1 MVGAKSR
8 DEILLLAANTRFQVP
23 KRADHNTIGSTLGNA
38 QTFKHKGLGIFYW
51 TKIPGKCRKKAKFRV
66 SQKFANQR

>member
-23 KRADHNTIGSTLGNA
+23 ERADHNIYPA
-38 QTFKHKGLGIFYW
+38 
-51 TKIPGKCRKKAKFRV
+51 
-66 SQKFANQR
+66 